1 MPGFTIS
8 RGVASSVGSPTGLWK
23 PRPAALTGGP
33 GSPPPAARRKASCC
47 PAPRPQ
53 AIASCELASAQHA
66 WLVRGLRNTK
76 ALADAKLGGPL
87 ACPSQPASMGLASL
101 VSGPGMLAL
110 LVGWQG
116 AEAGGRSVGE
126 DSCHV
131 PCPARP
137 AALAA
142 GEAGAEL
149 CLPTEGI
156 QSLSAQSCRKATGAS
171 PQEHAQR
178 GARWPPAHSRVRAQ
192 QGPGGVAKPA
202 ELGERRRRGR
212 PRSRCSQPG
221 SSLGT

>member
-1 MPGFTIS
+1 MPISARKHGTRLPGEWAWHAGPPGGVAGS
-8 RGVASSVGSPTGLWK
+8 RG
-23 PRPAALTGGP
+23 R
-33 GSPPPAARRKASCC
+33 
-47 PAPRPQ
+47 
-53 AIASCELASAQHA
+53 
-66 WLVRGLRNTK
+66 
-76 ALADAKLGGPL
+76 
-87 ACPSQPASMGLASL
+87 
-101 VSGPGMLAL
+101 
-110 LVGWQG
+110 
-116 AEAGGRSVGE
+116 RSVGE

-178 GARWPPAHSRVRAQ
+178 GARWPPAHSRVQAAWPSQ
-192 QGPGGVAKPA
+192 PSWGSEGAG
-202 ELGERRRRGR
+202 GR